1 MVSSFINYCIYFD
14 LKYYFYN
21 FNPMSTFINQKHIA
35 YSLIGV
41 DTLRAYAF
49 FIMEKSETITSLAKA
64 LIDFQGR
71 VHKISKDAKNPFFK
85 SNYASLS
92 NIQDAISKPLSESGL
107 AYSQMPSGVN
117 GLCTILIHAES
128 GEYLMESFIMPVSKQ
143 NDPQAVGSA
152 ITYAKRYALAGVLGL
167 NIDDDDD
174 GNKAAED
181 SRAWLNPKTDK
192 WTSVVQALKDGY
204 TMEVILK
211 KYKISTDNQA
221 LLEKEAANV

>member
-1 MVSSFINYCIYFD
+1 
-14 LKYYFYN
+14 
-21 FNPMSTFINQKHIA
+21 
-35 YSLIGV
+35 
-41 DTLRAYAF
+41 
-49 FIMEKSETITSLAKA
+49 MEKSETINNLAKA
-64 LIDFQGR
+64 LIDFHSR
-71 VHKISKDAKNPFFK
+71 VQKIKKDAKNPFFK

-92 NIQDAISKPLSESGL
+92 NIQDAISNPLAEAGL

-117 GLCTILIHAES
+117 GLSTILIHAES

-192 WTSVVQALKDGY
+192 WGSVVQALKDGY
-204 TMEVILK
+204 TMDVILK

-221 LLEKEAANV
+221 LLEKEATNV

>member
-1 MVSSFINYCIYFD
+1 
-14 LKYYFYN
+14 
-21 FNPMSTFINQKHIA
+21 
-35 YSLIGV
+35 
-41 DTLRAYAF
+41 
-49 FIMEKSETITSLAKA
+49 MEKSETITSLAKA

-71 VHKISKDAKNPFFK
+71 VNKISKDAKNPFFK

-128 GEYLMESFIMPVSKQ
+128 GEYLMESFIMPVAKP
-143 NDPQAVGSA
+143 NDPQAVMSG
-152 ITYAKRYALAGVLGL
+152 ITYAKRASLTAMLGL

-181 SRAWLNPKTDK
+181 ARPWLNPDTDK
-192 WTSVVQALKDGY
+192 WTSVVKAMKEGY
-204 TMEVILK
+204 TLDVILK
-211 KYKISTDNQA
+211 KYKISKENETK
-221 LLEKEAANV
+221 LLNEL